1 MQYNLITVLGPT
13 AGGKTQVA
21 AHLALQLNS
30 CVISA
35 DSRQVYKAMDIGT
48 GKDLQDYIIDGE
60 AIPYYLVDICD
71 AGYKYNVYEFQKDF
85 NELFPKVSSNNK
97 IPVLCSGSGLY
108 IEAAIKQYQL
118 ISVPVNE
125 KLREELTSKTDDELA
140 EMLSTLR
147 QLHNKTDIDTRKRAI
162 RAIEIELYQKEHN
175 TDFKK
180 IEINS
185 LNIGISFEREQQ
197 RKRITERLKA
207 RLKSGMIEEVEQLLK
222 KGISP
227 EDLIY
232 YGLEYK
238 FITQYLTGVINREE
252 MFNLLNTAIHQFSKR
267 QMTWF
272 RKMEKEGIKIHWID
286 GNVPLEEKVERILRL
301 ANL

>member
-1 MQYNLITVLGPT
+1 MQYNLITMLGPT

-97 IPVLCSGSGLY
+97 IPVLCGGSGLY